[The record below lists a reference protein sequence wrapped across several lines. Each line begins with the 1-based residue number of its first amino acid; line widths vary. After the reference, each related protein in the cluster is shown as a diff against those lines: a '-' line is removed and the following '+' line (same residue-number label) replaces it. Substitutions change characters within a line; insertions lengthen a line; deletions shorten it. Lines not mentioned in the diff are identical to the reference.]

1 MSQGSKENKE
11 PFGGTARRIQI
22 IAPTDTPEKVPT
34 YKEKAEELKAN
45 AMQSVDRESMELEA
59 ARIRTETAKLN
70 LQYQDLM
77 SRLPGGGGAAVPAA
91 GAPFTGTTAA
101 LFEIL
106 QLGQKTGIDVT
117 PLIRQVLT
125 GQGTL
130 MPPAPAPA
138 QSTEGIPNP
147 LMQAFSHIIEKSFE
161 NNTKP
166 REDAKMAVM
175 EERLKNQELL
185 INKEL
190 GDLKDLLKQRLGGE
204 VKDPTQAAADSIR
217 NMTLLVTAV
226 KALSPEPAP
235 APVTGNSA
243 ELAFKYQD
251 RQWGHEEAKLNAE
264 VERQKIVANIEIEA
278 KKLEQGRDNL
288 AQIPQMIGAV
298 VAQSLMESGKNK
310 GATPA
315 AAPQKQRI
323 NLAVSKSKSLPHGV
337 ISIKCPDCQQEV
349 SFATSAKTA
358 NCVACGVGF
367 NIILKETEGG
377 PTNVET
383 TDIPVPAAPAPET
396 EQAASDDYLFS
407 RNRGQ

>member
-1 MSQGSKENKE
+1 MAGKD
-11 PFGGTARRIQI
+11 PFGGNLTRRIIVAPSEKEEQI
-22 IAPTDTPEKVPT
+22 PT
-34 YKEKAEELKAN
+34 YKQKAEELKAN
-45 AMQSVDRESMELEA
+45 AMQSVDRDAMELEA

-70 LQYQDLM
+70 LQYQELM
-77 SRLPGGGGAAVPAA
+77 SRLPGGGGAAAPVA

-130 MPPAPAPA
+130 VPPAPV

-166 REDAKMAVM
+166 HEDVKMAVM
-175 EERLKNQELL
+175 EERLKTQELL

-190 GDLKDLLKQRLGGE
+190 ESIKNLITMQRSGE
-204 VKDPTQAAADSIR
+204 VKDPNVAAADNIK
-217 NMTLLVTAV
+217 NIALLMSAI
-226 KALSPEPAP
+226 KQLSPEPAP

-251 RQWGHEEAKLNAE
+251 RQWQHDEKKLEAEIAK
-264 VERQKIVANIEIEA
+264 QKIVADIEIEQR
-278 KKLEQGRDNL
+278 KLEQGRDNL

-298 VAQSLMESGKNK
+298 VAQSLMEGGKNK

-367 NIILKETEGG
+367 NIVLKETEGG

-383 TDIPVPAAPAPET
+383 TDIPAPAPAIQET
-396 EQAASDDYLFS
+396 ETASDDYLFS
-407 RNRGQ
+407 RSRGQ

>member
-1 MSQGSKENKE
+1 MANKD
-11 PFGGTARRIQI
+11 PFGGNLTRRMV
-22 IAPTDTPEKVPT
+22 IAPTEQEEKIPT
-34 YKEKAEELKAN
+34 YKQKAEELKAN
-45 AMQSVDRESMELEA
+45 AMQSVDRDAMELEA

-70 LQYQDLM
+70 LQYQEM
-77 SRLPGGGGAAVPAA
+77 ISRYGGGGQGQVAAPVA

-125 GQGTL
+125 GQQVSL
-130 MPPAPAPA
+130 MPAPAPVDP
-138 QSTEGIPNP
+138 SGVPNW
-147 LMQAFSHIIEKSFE
+147 LGGALGKILEKSFE

-166 REDAKMAVM
+166 HEDAAMAVLQEKM
-175 EERLKNQELL
+175 KTQELL

-190 GDLKDLLKQRLGGE
+190 ETIKNMLQMQRGE
-204 VKDPTQAAADSIR
+204 VDP
-217 NMTLLVTAV
+217 NKTAV
-226 KALSPEPAP
+226 DNVKNLALLIQTVKSLSPEPAP

-251 RQWGHEEAKLNAE
+251 RQWQHEEAKINADI
-264 VERQKIVANIEIEA
+264 ERQKIVANMEVENR
-278 KKLEQGRDNL
+278 KLEQGRDNL

-310 GATPA
+310 AATPAA

-337 ISIKCPDCQQEV
+337 ISIKCPEPNCQQEV

-383 TDIPVPAAPAPET
+383 DIPAPAPATPAAPET
-396 EQAASDDYLFS
+396 EAASDDYLFS
-407 RNRGQ
+407 RSRGQ